1 MKTPLQVL
9 IEVYL
14 KKLKSNRNSVAASVF
29 TEAIELANNL
39 RPMETELV
47 NAAYTEGFK
56 DALNE
61 AKKELENET
70 NKSQDE
76 SNTRV

>member
-14 KKLKSNRNSVAASVF
+14 KKLKSNKNSVAASVF

-70 NKSQDE
+70 YKGGEQ
-76 SNTRV
+76 

>member
-1 MKTPLQVL
+1 MKTPLDVL
-9 IEVYL
+9 IDVYS
-14 KKLKSNRNSVAASVF
+14 KKLKSNKNSLAASVF
-29 TEAIELANNL
+29 IEAIELANNL

-61 AKKELENET
+61 AKKELEKQNENEAPT
-70 NKSQDE
+70 TSPG
-76 SNTRV
+76 

>member
-1 MKTPLQVL
+1 MKTPLDVL
-9 IEVYL
+9 IDVYS
-14 KKLKSNRNSVAASVF
+14 KKLKRNKNSLAASVF
-29 TEAIELANNL
+29 IEAIELANNL

-61 AKKELENET
+61 AKKELDKQNENEAPT
-70 NKSQDE
+70 V
-76 SNTRV
+76 TPG